1 MSDQKKA
8 LLSEAQIRQF
18 MKLAHLEPLTNGFI
32 RPLTNAFVNESTP
45 TDPQE
50 LEELRTGRTGRLGPS
65 DGTAN
70 PGRGRGQGEAAS
82 GAIFEEEDV
91 DELEGDIEHDLGDDS
106 LEGDEEAVGDELE
119 IDAELGDEAAGAQVV
134 NVDEFLSALEVAL
147 ENVLGDEVEIDSDE
161 VEDVGVEAEPEFAPE
176 GDDVVEDELE
186 LQEGDEEEL
195 EEARLEQPGADIRQS
210 APKRGA
216 EATLRRTGKRKGKK
230 DAYVEESTE
239 ADEDLVEQITKRV
252 AARILKA
259 ALNKK

>member
-18 MKLAHLEPLTNGFI
+18 MKLAHLGPLTNGFI
-32 RPLTNAFVNESTP
+32 RPHTNAFVNESTP

-91 DELEGDIEHDLGDDS
+91 DELEGGIEHDLGDDS

-119 IDAELGDEAAGAQVV
+119 IDAELGDEGAGAQVV

-161 VEDVGVEAEPEFAPE
+161 VEDVGVEAEPEFAPK

-195 EEARLEQPGADIRQS
+195 EEAAETKGQKTYGGGKGQRPRQFNPKTGRKS
-210 APKRGA
+210 AV
-216 EATLRRTGKRKGKK
+216 TDYT
-230 DAYVEESTE
+230 ESTE

-259 ALNKK
+259 ALSKK